1 MAAAYVST
9 RRALVAAVLTLG
21 GWVPASAQA
30 TGDSTLIGFAAL
42 VGSWSP
48 SRSPGRTQQPVP
60 PPDFVLHQYAWT
72 VNGMA
77 LRVRENFRAAHPEA
91 EELDG
96 MVYWNPATERVEFLA
111 VGGGGPGQ
119 GRLFQGEYR
128 VLADGAVERVYD
140 VFYRTLADTPGEE
153 FGGSRRRYREIYRW
167 VTADS
172 VKVSLD
178 WWHERQW
185 RPFGPGAYAMVR
197 RG

>member
-1 MAAAYVST
+1 MGRADVSA
-9 RRALVAAVLTLG
+9 RRALVAAALALG
-21 GWVPASAQA
+21 GWVPAAAQA
-30 TGDSTLIGFAAL
+30 TGDSTLIGFTNL

-48 SRSPGRTQQPVP
+48 SRNPGRTQQPVP
-60 PPDFVLHQYAWT
+60 PPDFVLHRYSWT
-72 VNGMA
+72 VNGKA
-77 LRVRENFRAAHPEA
+77 LRVQENFRAANPGA
-91 EELDG
+91 AELDG

-111 VGGGGPGQ
+111 VAGGGPGQ

-153 FGGSRRRYREIYRW
+153 FGGSRRRYREIYRR

-172 VKVSLD
+172 VSVLLD
-178 WWHERQW
+178 WWHEGQW
-185 RPFGPGAYAMVR
+185 RPFGPGKYAMVR